1 MPNEGLCRSCYWAYP
16 ESYTH
21 VAMRQIRRAD
31 IIWTEEEVTVYER
44 LKQRT
49 IQLQKNIPGFVKEIV
64 EVHLRSRETD

>member
-1 MPNEGLCRSCYWAYP
+1 
-16 ESYTH
+16 
-21 VAMRQIRRAD
+21 MRQIRRAD